1 MRGKTFAIMVGLAML
16 AAVAGGNAT
25 AGSRIFRCVG
35 PGGALVFRDQ
45 PCSRAGLSDAGAS
58 KPALFQSP
66 ANGRAD
72 VGRCVFTSKPLQ
84 LADPVFDQ
92 TRLRLVIEV
101 DDDGPY
107 LSIIGTGKYVV
118 GAPVDAAMVA
128 ATTNPESAEVAQS
141 LAGVNVAAN
150 AHEVPATF
158 NAGVSSQ
165 GLQMLSGGFHEA
177 DWRKGEQTL
186 GFGRSRMRNLLTAL
200 SREEASVVVWFQGF
214 GQPVQSASIPTEQF
228 RLALDNVRR
237 CWKTQVTT
245 LKPD

>member
-1 MRGKTFAIMVGLAML
+1 MRGKTIATMVVLMML
-16 AAVAGGNAT
+16 AAVAGTNAN

-45 PCSRAGLSDAGAS
+45 PCSRAGLSDAGAR

-66 ANGRAD
+66 ANGRTD

-92 TRLRLVIEV
+92 TKLRLVIDV

-107 LSIIGTGKYVV
+107 LSIIGTGKYFI
-118 GAPVDAAMVA
+118 GAPVDAVMA
-128 ATTNPESAEVAQS
+128 AVPGNPESAEAEQS
-141 LAGVNVAAN
+141 LADIDEAAN
-150 AHEVPATF
+150 THEVPATF
-158 NAGVSSQ
+158 NARVSSQ

-214 GQPVQSASIPTEQF
+214 GQPVQSASIPSEQF

-237 CWKTQVTT
+237 CWKTQV
-245 LKPD
+245 PQQ